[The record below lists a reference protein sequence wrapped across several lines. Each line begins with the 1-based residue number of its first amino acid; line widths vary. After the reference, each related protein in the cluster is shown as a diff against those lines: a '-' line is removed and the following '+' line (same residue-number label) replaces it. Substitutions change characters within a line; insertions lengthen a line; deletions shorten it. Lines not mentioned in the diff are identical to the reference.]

1 MELLQ
6 QDINAPHIS
15 VPTPPATVPQ
25 DAERAARRTLRAQ
38 IAKLE
43 GELADAFLTAW
54 PMGGLELP
62 TATRS
67 EPRLLD
73 LGELERVREQVFR
86 AKAAVQQA
94 GHRRLL
100 TGDPG
105 DIGIQP
111 DLAKERA
118 VGVRDRLRAQ
128 RDGVGAAVAA

>member
-6 QDINAPHIS
+6 QDINAPQIS

-62 TATRS
+62 TAARS

-73 LGELERVREQVFR
+73 LGELERVRDE
-86 AKAAVQQA
+86 
-94 GHRRLL
+94 L
-100 TGDPG
+100 T
-105 DIGIQP
+105 
-111 DLAKERA
+111 E
-118 VGVRDRLRAQ
+118 RLRAARVTIAGRAWGQ
-128 RDGVGAAVAA
+128 AVSAWSVSGGRDGRTA